1 MKSFAL
7 GFVKGLTSGFTRNIA
22 LEQEARGADDARVA
36 ALEDTIIKASVDPKK
51 RVPLALGNMLKDAQS
66 QLEKRGPINI
76 FGQEGPRL
84 KLDMDKIAGLMNE
97 VDKDEQKFLD
107 YGTSKH
113 GTFKIPISSEYF
125 EQKTGAYDKADIWWK
140 TMDSWVT
147 MNPEKVISMNKHLA
161 ENTLFRNRYSAD
173 YINNFRDY
181 KYADINNINLKN
193 KTGVALLKDPATFKN
208 AFGAFKNV
216 IDDSKPSDNEITL
229 QGAED
234 LLFGKTDKIGRRD
247 KLANLNKTN
256 SIILIDN
263 ERNAG
268 VFTFKNVEN
277 YKSLQRLAKANGY
290 NNPSLFVLD
299 YRDQIQRGLK
309 MGRQPDLAYMDE
321 DDMIVDYE
329 DARNKYVDLF
339 HALEVEKRGGGL
351 DLSNMSDQEK
361 VDVYDYLQKAY
372 QNNTSGMVR
381 AFAPLMQLTDDESE
395 LFRNEAGVIAIT
407 QKQKDDIIKKYLGV
421 PSINEFNDR
430 FNAVKSAKRRIDRI
444 LTLEYDT
451 QTSSGVV
458 RFISNGITKITGP
471 TGTISQIANTIFSRG
486 DNRNKV
492 SRESIEKIL
501 NKLKGE
507 GLFENFKGSLLK
519 DSVNIAEIE
528 SIAIILA
535 ADMARA
541 VDPSGRLSNQDFEVQ
556 LRRLGQSGF
565 FGSKIGDIT
574 ALKTVKRDFDE
585 LFEKRKMIA
594 AVLKDA
600 EQDTLTPRHLQI
612 IKANEK
618 LNDINQEFYTIGD
631 TPTVTENLTIDM
643 KDSSGRSRMIEIR
656 PGVYRDRLTKK
667 SYQVQP
673 DGKSLKLLTKS

>member
-1 MKSFAL
+1 MRGFAL
-7 GFVKGLTSGFTRNIA
+7 GLVKGLTGGFTRNIA

-268 VFTFKNVEN
+268 VFTVKNVEN

-667 SYQVQP
+667 TYQVQP

>member
-1 MKSFAL
+1 MRGFAL
-7 GFVKGLTSGFTRNIA
+7 GLVKGLTGGFTRNIA

-36 ALEDTIIKASVDPKK
+36 ALEDTIIKASTDPKK

-107 YGTSKH
+107 YGSSKH

-140 TMDSWVT
+140 TMDNWVT

-161 ENTLFRNRYSAD
+161 ENTLFKNRYSAD
-173 YINNFRDY
+173 YVANFRDY
-181 KYADINNINLKN
+181 KYGDINNINLKN
-193 KTGVALLKDPATFKN
+193 KTGVALLKDPSDFKN
-208 AFGAFKNV
+208 AFGAFKNI
-216 IDDSKPSDNEITL
+216 IDDSKPSDNELTL
-229 QGAED
+229 QGAEN

-263 ERNAG
+263 DRNAG

-395 LFRNEAGVIAIT
+395 LFRNEAGVISIT

-421 PSINEFNDR
+421 PSISEFNDR
-430 FNAVKSAKRRIDRI
+430 FNAVKSAKRRIDRL

>member
-1 MKSFAL
+1 MSFAL
-7 GFVKGLTSGFTRNIA
+7 GFVKGLVGGFTENIKK
-22 LEQEARGADDARVA
+22 EQEARGMDDQRLA
-36 ALEDTIIKASVDPKK
+36 AIEDTMIQASLDPKK
-51 RVPLALGNMLKDAQS
+51 KVPESLATMVRDAKAGLK
-66 QLEKRGPINI
+66 KRGGIDI
-76 FGQEGPRL
+76 FGRAGPRL
-84 KLDMDKIAGLMNE
+84 ELDINKISGLMNE
-97 VDKDEQKFLD
+97 VDDDQRFLN
-107 YGTSKH
+107 YGSSKH

-125 EQKTGAYDKADIWWK
+125 EQKTSAYDKADIWWK
-140 TMDSWVT
+140 TIDNFVAN
-147 MNPEKVISMNKHLA
+147 NPEKIISMNKHFA
-161 ENTLFRNRYSAD
+161 ENTLFRNRYGAD
-173 YINNFRDY
+173 YAANFRDY
-181 KYADINNINLKN
+181 KYGDINTINLKN
-193 KTGVALLKDPATFKN
+193 KTGNVILKDPFLFKN
-208 AFGAFKNV
+208 AHGAFKN
-216 IDDSKPSDNEITL
+216 IIEDSKPSDNEITL
-229 QGAED
+229 RGAED
-234 LLFGKTDKIGRRD
+234 LLFGKDDKIGRRD
-247 KLANLNKTN
+247 KLANLSKTN

-263 ERNAG
+263 DRNAG
-268 VFTFKNVEN
+268 VFTFKNIEN
-277 YKSLQRLAKANGY
+277 YKALTRLAKLNGY
-290 NNPSLFVLD
+290 ENPSLFVLD

-309 MGRQPDLAYMDE
+309 MGRQPDLAYLDE
-321 DDMIVDYE
+321 DDKVIDYE
-329 DARNKYVDLF
+329 DAKNKYVDLF
-339 HALEVEKRGGGL
+339 HALEVEKRGGGI

-361 VDVYDYLQKAY
+361 VDVFDYLQKAY

-395 LFRNEAGVIAIT
+395 LFRNEAGTIVLT

-421 PSINEFNDR
+421 PTINEFNDR
-430 FNAVKSAKRRIDRI
+430 FEAVKSAKRRIDRI
-444 LTLEYDT
+444 LTLEYNT
-451 QTSSGVV
+451 ETSSGVV

-492 SRESIEKIL
+492 NKESIEKIL

-507 GLFENFKGSLLK
+507 GLFDNFKGSLLK

-600 EQDTLTPRHLQI
+600 ESDTLTTRHLQI

-618 LNDINQEFYTIGD
+618 LNDINQEFYAIGD
-631 TPTVTENLTIDM
+631 QPTVTENLTVDM
-643 KDSSGRSRMIEIR
+643 KDSDGRSRMIEIR
-656 PGVYRDRLTKK
+656 PNIFRDRLSKK
-667 SYQVQP
+667 TYELQP

>member
-1 MKSFAL
+1 MRGFAL
-7 GFVKGLTSGFTRNIA
+7 GLVKGLTGGFTRNIA

-84 KLDMDKIAGLMNE
+84 ILDMDKIAGLMNE